1 MMLKNNSVI
10 YKIISATGVR
20 FIAGVEWLIRRNSV
34 DKDVFETEDFPWVDS
49 VEADYE
55 KILAELQLLFQAGK
69 TIPDFSKLSAEQQRI
84 VQPEMW
90 RTFILCAYGNYV
102 AMNCKQCPD
111 TFSAVKK
118 IPGLRSAMFSV
129 FEPNTHLLP
138 HRGPYNGL
146 LRYHLVLMVPA
157 ENELCG
163 IKINGNTY
171 HWQQGR
177 SLIFDDTYE
186 HEAWNRSK
194 EKRVVL
200 FVDFERPLPFWLQP
214 LNKFM
219 IWLIGSSPFVKNILA
234 NINRLEQ

>member
-20 FIAGVEWLIRRNSV
+20 IIAGVEWLIRRNSLN
-34 DKDVFETEDFPWVDS
+34 KDVFETSDFPWVAS

-55 KILAELQLLFQAGK
+55 KILAELKGLFHGGRN
-69 TIPDFSKLSAEQQRI
+69 IHDFSKLSPEQQRI
-84 VQPEMW
+84 VQPEKW
-90 RTFILCAYGNYV
+90 KSYIFIAYGNFLQK
-102 AMNCKQCPD
+102 NCNQCPV
-111 TFSAVKK
+111 TFSALRK
-118 IPGLRSAMFSV
+118 IQGLHSAMFSV

-146 LRYHLVLMVPA
+146 LRYHLALMVPA
-157 ENELCG
+157 ENKLCG
-163 IKINGNTY
+163 IKINGKTY

-186 HEAWNRSK
+186 HEAWNHSG

-214 LNKFM
+214 LNRFM
-219 IWLIGSSPFVKNILA
+219 IWLIGRSPFVKNILA